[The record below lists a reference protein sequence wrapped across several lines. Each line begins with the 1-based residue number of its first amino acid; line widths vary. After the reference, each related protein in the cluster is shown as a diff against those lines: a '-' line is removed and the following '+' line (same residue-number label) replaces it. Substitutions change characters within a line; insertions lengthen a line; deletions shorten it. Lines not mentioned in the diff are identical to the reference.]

1 MTATPYPPHQQA
13 SSAAPAVPADATG
26 VYPNLVGYAPI
37 ELSRRIAVAV
47 ADTAIYLAV
56 YVALNLGVMTAQSAG
71 FAVALFAAVGLGFM
85 AASLWALVARSAR
98 LAGVFMGARYVDVH
112 TGRPAPGA
120 LFLKSL
126 LQSAVSGLTLGIAPL
141 IVVFA
146 TIQQPLQRN
155 WFDRVT
161 GLMLV
166 DTRHGRSPDEPHTPP
181 PSATVTPASPAIAP
195 VHFPGS
201 GSPVPA
207 APWIPAAGEPS
218 VPASPYD
225 FGAGASFGASR
236 TAPAGGISQVADPGG
251 IITSTPRGGSV
262 PGPEPVGS
270 PPDPAPL
277 PTPVVREMHSVDA
290 ALADST
296 ILAPDTGIGAD
307 AMGPQA
313 FLAGTRLS
321 LQPPTV
327 IGRNPLPPGSHPD
340 AVPHV
345 VSDLLA
351 SKTHLVLGRDD
362 AGPWVIDL
370 HSTNGVSVA
379 KVPGTEALRIE
390 PGRKVHLPSGASV
403 RFGGQT
409 IEMR

>member
-1 MTATPYPPHQQA
+1 MTATPYPPPQQA
-13 SSAAPAVPADATG
+13 TSAQPAVPADATG

-56 YVALNLGVMTAQSAG
+56 YLALNLGIVTARSAG
-71 FAVALFAAVGLGFM
+71 FAVVLIAVIGLGFV

-98 LAGVFMGARYVDVH
+98 LAGVFMGARYVDVR

-166 DTRHGRSPDEPHTPP
+166 DTRRGRSPDEPHTPP
-181 PSATVTPASPAIAP
+181 PAATVPPAPPAIAP
-195 VHFPGS
+195 VHFPDS
-201 GSPVPA
+201 GSAAPA
-207 APWIPAAGEPS
+207 APWVPAAKEPS
-218 VPASPYD
+218 VPASFYD
-225 FGAGASFGASR
+225 FGASYGAPHG
-236 TAPAGGISQVADPGG
+236 PGHGGISQVADPGG
-251 IITSTPRGGSV
+251 IITSTPGSGSV
-262 PGPEPVGS
+262 PAPGS
-270 PPDPAPL
+270 VAPAPDPAPL
-277 PTPVVREMHSVDA
+277 PTPVVREMRSVDA

-296 ILAPDTGIGAD
+296 ILAPDSGIGAD
-307 AMGPQA
+307 ADGPQA
-313 FLAGTRLS
+313 FLEGTRLS
-321 LQPPTV
+321 QQPPTV

-340 AVPHV
+340 AVPHL

-351 SKTHLVLGRDD
+351 SKTHLVLGRDE

-379 KVPGTEALRIE
+379 KVPGAEPLRIE

-409 IEMR
+409 IEIR